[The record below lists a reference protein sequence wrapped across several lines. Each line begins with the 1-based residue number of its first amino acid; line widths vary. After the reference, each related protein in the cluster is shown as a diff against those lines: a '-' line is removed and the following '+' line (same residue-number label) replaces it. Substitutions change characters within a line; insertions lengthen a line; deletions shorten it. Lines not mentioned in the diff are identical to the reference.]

1 MTKEEILSKDRYDF
15 EDFKAIVEYLR
26 APDGCPWDREQTH
39 ESMKQNLI
47 EECYEVIEAIDNKDT
62 DNLKEELGDV
72 LLQVVMH
79 SQISKENHE
88 FAIEDVINGVAE
100 KLVRRHPHVFGTE
113 GAAENAAAGL
123 SRWESIKKEEKQG
136 KSDALTPLKSVPKAF
151 PACVRAQKVLKKASK
166 EYGNSQNADE
176 VIKDLKNTLDRL
188 EKSGKNTDDLQ
199 NLLLQSVNLTRI
211 LEENAENIL
220 TNGVEKFISM
230 YE

>member
-113 GAAENAAAGL
+113 EAAENAAAGL

>member
-72 LLQVVMH
+72 LLQVVMQ

>member
-1 MTKEEILSKDRYDF
+1 
-15 EDFKAIVEYLR
+15 
-26 APDGCPWDREQTH
+26 
-39 ESMKQNLI
+39 
-47 EECYEVIEAIDNKDT
+47 
-62 DNLKEELGDV
+62 
-72 LLQVVMH
+72 MH

>member
-1 MTKEEILSKDRYDF
+1 MTKEEILSKDGYDF

-79 SQISKENHE
+79 SQISKENQE
-88 FAIEDVINGVAE
+88 FAIEDVVNGVAE

-123 SRWESIKKEEKQG
+123 SRWESIKKEEKKG

-188 EKSGKNTDDLQ
+188 EKNGKNTDDLQ

>member
-79 SQISKENHE
+79 SQISKENQE
-88 FAIEDVINGVAE
+88 FAIEDVVNGVAE

-123 SRWESIKKEEKQG
+123 SRWESIKKEEKKG

-188 EKSGKNTDDLQ
+188 EKNGKNTDDLQ